1 MQQFPHVY
9 SVTSTA
15 GATSNLALTSEG
27 LPRLTSA
34 APAEFG
40 GPGDQWSPETLL
52 AAAIA
57 SCFVLSFRF
66 VARRLRLEWVRL
78 ECEVEATLER
88 VGGGVTRFTQVVIH
102 ATLTA
107 PGRTGTAAYEDALLQ
122 AEHGCLVANS
132 LACTRELRMEIVR
145 APREEMLPQD
155 LASL

>member
-1 MQQFPHVY
+1 MQQLPHVY
-9 SVTSTA
+9 AVTGTA
-15 GATSNLALTSEG
+15 GATSNVALTSEG
-27 LPRLTSA
+27 LSRLTSA

-52 AAAIA
+52 TAAIA

-66 VARRLRLEWVRL
+66 VARRLRLDWARL
-78 ECEVEATLER
+78 ECEVEATLAR
-88 VGGGVTRFTQVVIH
+88 VDGVTRFTGAVIH
-102 ATLTA
+102 ATLTV

-145 APREEMLPQD
+145 APREEMLPKD